1 LDQVDQESEM
11 LRTLPFIIE
20 VVLLVACVVDAVQS
34 PPERVRN
41 LPRWTWVLLIVLVP
55 FAGPIAWLFAGRPR
69 RGAVATPVEW
79 PLRDFAAQPRTI
91 APDDDPEFLRTLKKQ
106 NDHEARLREWEE
118 DLRRR
123 EEGLDKSTDDPEETP

>member
-1 LDQVDQESEM
+1 M
-11 LRTLPFIIE
+11 LRALPFLIE
-20 VVLLVACVVDAVQS
+20 VVLLVACLVDAVQT
-34 PPERVRN
+34 PADQTRN

-69 RGAVATPVEW
+69 RGSVPAQDGW
-79 PLRDFAAQPRTI
+79 PIRDFAAQPRTI

-106 NDHEARLREWEE
+106 NEHEARLREWEE

-123 EEGLDKSTDDPEETP
+123 EEGLGKTGDEGEEAP